1 LANEEE
7 GGEQYISAKNGT
19 RFSLGDSEVF
29 VERFRFDGTHRF
41 PKPSKEEKLDV
52 DLTSFAETWKKR
64 QEAMKAAAQASLF
77 TSPTTLSENRELSEG
92 APSAA
97 KEADKISEAYPNYMP
112 IIGSVCHNVLEG
124 WDFHGTKESLEKSV
138 ESAIQWIITAENGK
152 SKVIMQR
159 QIDDSMDQRG
169 NRLHNFPD
177 TILSPDT
184 ELIKAEVIKILSDFI
199 GSEAYKELQNAH
211 ILGRE
216 IPILLKWDGQ
226 IMRGTIDILYKT
238 DNRFIIADY
247 KTDYVKPSDLP
258 ARAKKYQQQKE
269 IYTEAAKRCLTI
281 ENPEFKLIF
290 LRLGKAVF
298 I

>member
-1 LANEEE
+1 
-7 GGEQYISAKNGT
+7 
-19 RFSLGDSEVF
+19 
-29 VERFRFDGTHRF
+29 
-41 PKPSKEEKLDV
+41 
-52 DLTSFAETWKKR
+52 
-64 QEAMKAAAQASLF
+64 
-77 TSPTTLSENRELSEG
+77 
-92 APSAA
+92 
-97 KEADKISEAYPNYMP
+97 
-112 IIGSVCHNVLEG
+112 
-124 WDFHGTKESLEKSV
+124 
-138 ESAIQWIITAENGK
+138 
-152 SKVIMQR
+152 
-159 QIDDSMDQRG
+159 MDQRG